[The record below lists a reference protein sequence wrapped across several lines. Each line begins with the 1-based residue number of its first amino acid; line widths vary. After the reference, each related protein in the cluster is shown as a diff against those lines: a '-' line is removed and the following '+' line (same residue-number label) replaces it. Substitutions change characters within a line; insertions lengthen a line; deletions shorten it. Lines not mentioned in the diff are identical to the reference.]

1 MALRSPQVH
10 QDAPRDALDIEI
22 TRLANRLFVLY
33 EEKAEVA
40 QRASRATQLSD
51 DALHASEIEAEL
63 GDVRFKLSELQLV
76 AYRRDRSK
84 GSTRTGQ
91 SSVSAL
97 PTYQLRPNTQR
108 SRRSARSEY
117 AAIKRL
123 EAAAGID
130 GVRAARQRVS
140 EYRTACRKLEVWRE
154 LSAEAV
160 SQVYHEALEEIVR
173 DGIEPVIDC
182 RDDLRERR
190 EFAQYQSPH
199 RLNWADE

>member
-1 MALRSPQVH
+1 MRSPQSH
-10 QDAPRDALDIEI
+10 QEPPRDALDAEI
-22 TRLANRLFVLY
+22 ARLANRLFVLY

-40 QRASRATQLSD
+40 QRASKAAELRS

-84 GSTRTGQ
+84 GIARAGQTGG
-91 SSVSAL
+91 SAL
-97 PTYQLRPNTQR
+97 STYHLRPNNQR
-108 SRRSARSEY
+108 SRRSAKSEY

-123 EAAAGID
+123 EAAAGQE
-130 GVRAARQRVS
+130 GVRAARQRVQ
-140 EYRTACRKLEVWRE
+140 EYRSACRKLEVWRE

-160 SQVYHEALEEIVR
+160 SQVYLEALEEIVR

-190 EFAQYQSPH
+190 EFPQYQSPH

>member
-1 MALRSPQVH
+1 MALRSSQVRE
-10 QDAPRDALDIEI
+10 DLPKDALDAEI
-22 TRLANRLFVLY
+22 ARLANRLFVLY
-33 EEKAEVA
+33 EEKAEAA
-40 QRASRATQLSD
+40 QKDSRSHPSRNS
-51 DALHASEIEAEL
+51 LHASEIEAEL

-84 GSTRTGQ
+84 SPTHAVQTVGA
-91 SSVSAL
+91 AL
-97 PTYQLRPNTQR
+97 PAYKLPPNTQR
-108 SRRSARSEY
+108 NRRSAKSEY
-117 AAIKRL
+117 AAIRRL
-123 EAAAGID
+123 EAAAGDD
-130 GVRAARQRVS
+130 GIRAARQRVN

-160 SQVYHEALEEIVR
+160 SQVYLEALEEIVR

-190 EFAQYQSPH
+190 EFPQYQSPN

>member
-1 MALRSPQVH
+1 MALRSAQIH
-10 QDAPRDALDIEI
+10 QDPPSDALDTEI
-22 TRLANRLFVLY
+22 AQLANRLFVLY

-40 QRASRATQLSD
+40 QRASRATQLSND
-51 DALHASEIEAEL
+51 SLHASEIEAEL

-84 GSTRTGQ
+84 GAAPAGPSGVST
-91 SSVSAL
+91 L

-117 AAIKRL
+117 TAIKRL
-123 EAAAGID
+123 EAAAGLD

-140 EYRTACRKLEVWRE
+140 EYRAACRKLEVWRE

-160 SQVYHEALEEIVR
+160 SQVYLEALEEIVR

>member
-1 MALRSPQVH
+1 MSLRSPQAH
-10 QDAPRDALDIEI
+10 QDPPRDALDTEI
-22 TRLANRLFVLY
+22 AQLANRLFVLY

-40 QRASRATQLSD
+40 QRASRATQLTN
-51 DALHASEIEAEL
+51 DALHATEIEAEL

-84 GSTRTGQ
+84 GSGLPMQ
-91 SSVSAL
+91 AGVSAL
-97 PTYQLRPNTQR
+97 PTYQLRPNQR

-117 AAIKRL
+117 AVIKRL
-123 EAAAGID
+123 EATAGID
-130 GVRAARQRVS
+130 GIRAARQRVNQ
-140 EYRTACRKLEVWRE
+140 YRTACRKLEVWRE

-160 SQVYHEALEEIVR
+160 SQVYLEALEEIVR